1 MKKILIIDRMH
12 DSILPM
18 LEALD
23 CDVRY
28 SPDWDRAKILENL
41 DGVEGIFVRSKTSI
55 DRALIDLAPDLR
67 FIARAG
73 AGLEKMDVDYL
84 GQKEVAI
91 VNAPEGNR
99 DSLGEHTIGVL
110 LALLHKLHTADR
122 EVRSRIWDREGN
134 RGMELGGKTVG
145 IFGYGFMGSAFA
157 QKLQGFNCKVLAYDK
172 YKRGFGNNNIEE
184 VSLEKLKAETE
195 ILSIHVPL
203 TAETNGLFDSL
214 FLEGFDRLKV
224 LINTAR
230 GGIISNATVIELLK
244 NGKILAAGL
253 DVLENEKL
261 GTMDARQE
269 AEFDF
274 LAQSDQV
281 ILTPHVGGW
290 SHESYQRINE
300 VLVTKLVDLKLL

>member
-1 MKKILIIDRMH
+1 MKKILIIDQMH
-12 DSILPM
+12 DSILTM
-18 LEALD
+18 LDEKN
-23 CDVRY
+23 CNVSY
-28 SPDWDRAKILENL
+28 VPDWGREQILEGL

-55 DRALIDLAPDLR
+55 DRQVIDLAPDLK

-84 GQKEVAI
+84 TEKKVAI

-99 DSLGEHTIGVL
+99 DSLGEHTVGVL
-110 LALLHKLHTADR
+110 LSLLHKLHTADR
-122 EVRSRIWDREGN
+122 EVRSRVWDREGN

-157 QKLQGFNCKVLAYDK
+157 QKLQGFGCRLIAYDK
-172 YKRGFGNNNIEE
+172 YKTGFGGGGIQE
-184 VSLEKLKAETE
+184 VSLDQFKAETE

-203 TAETNGLFDSL
+203 TPETNGLFKRS
-214 FLEGFDRLKV
+214 FLEEFPKLKV

-230 GGIISNATVIELLK
+230 GGVLSNETVINLLES
-244 NGKILAAGL
+244 GKILGAGL

-261 GTMDARQE
+261 GTMDTKQE
-269 AEFDF
+269 AEFDY
-274 LAQSDQV
+274 LAKSDQV
-281 ILTPHVGGW
+281 MLTPHVGGW

-300 VLVTKLVDLKLL
+300 VLVGKLVDLKLI

>member
-1 MKKILIIDRMH
+1 MKKILIIDQMH
-12 DSILPM
+12 DSILTM
-18 LEALD
+18 LDEKN
-23 CDVRY
+23 CNVSY
-28 SPDWDRAKILENL
+28 VPDWGREQILEGL

-55 DRALIDLAPDLR
+55 DRQVIDLAPDLK

-84 GQKEVAI
+84 TEKKVAI

-99 DSLGEHTIGVL
+99 DSLGEHTVGVL
-110 LALLHKLHTADR
+110 LSLLHKLHTADR
-122 EVRSRIWDREGN
+122 EVRSRVWDREGN

-157 QKLQGFNCKVLAYDK
+157 QKLQGFGCRLIAYDK
-172 YKRGFGNNNIEE
+172 YKIGFGGGGIQE
-184 VSLEKLKAETE
+184 VSLDQFKAETE

-203 TAETNGLFDSL
+203 TPETNGLFDRS
-214 FLEGFDRLKV
+214 FLEEFPKLKV

-230 GGIISNATVIELLK
+230 GGVLSNETVINLLES
-244 NGKILAAGL
+244 GKILGAGL

-261 GTMDARQE
+261 GTMDTKQE
-269 AEFDF
+269 AEFDY
-274 LAQSDQV
+274 LAKSDQV
-281 ILTPHVGGW
+281 MLTPHVGGW

-300 VLVTKLVDLKLL
+300 VLVGKLVDLKLI

>member
-84 GQKEVAI
+84 GQKEVVI